1 MIGIIVAMS
10 PERVIGVDG
19 TIPWRYPAD
28 LKRFKELTIDKTI
41 IMGRLTYESV
51 GRPLP
56 RRRNIVI
63 SRTLLEGAGIE
74 TFKTIDDALST
85 CTGDEWFSGGA
96 RIYEEAMA
104 HADMIDVTLVPD
116 AVADGVKFPAIDEA
130 LFERGAETQ
139 FEGESRLRRC
149 VYRRRKQVK

>member
-1 MIGIIVAMS
+1 MS

-19 TIPWRYPAD
+19 KIPWHYPAD

-51 GRPLP
+51 GRALP

-63 SRTLLEGAGIE
+63 SCTPVEGAGVE
-74 TFKTIDDALST
+74 TFKTIDDALRT
-85 CTGDEWFSGGA
+85 CSGDVWFIGGA

-104 HADMIDVTLVPD
+104 HADIIDVTLVPD
-116 AVADGVKFPAIDEA
+116 PIADGVKFPAISDA
-130 LFERGAETQ
+130 QFERGVVLP
-139 FEGESRLRRC
+139 FEGDPRLTRC
-149 VYRRRKQVK
+149 VYLRRRQ